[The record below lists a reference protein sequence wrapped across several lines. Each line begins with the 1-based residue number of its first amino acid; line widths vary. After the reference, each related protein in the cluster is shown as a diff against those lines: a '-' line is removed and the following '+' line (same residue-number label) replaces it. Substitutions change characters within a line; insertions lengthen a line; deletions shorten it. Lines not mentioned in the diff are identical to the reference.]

1 MNWNRVAVATAVV
14 AAVFLL
20 VPPIVQDQ
28 NYHLFADGRAILG
41 IPNFWNVV
49 SNLPFAIVALLGL
62 WKLRGIADRVL
73 FTGVLLIG
81 LGSSYYHLAPSDSR
95 LVWDRL
101 PMTVVFMAVLACA
114 LTSESDWR
122 NHIRVLATLV
132 AFGIASVIWWN
143 WTGDL
148 RLYVLVQFGS
158 LLLLVPSLRSVPAA
172 RFLAAVVAFYA
183 LAKAAEFWDNAIF
196 GVLPLSGHTMKHILS
211 AVATYFIYRWR
222 INVATSVAARGKALS
237 LPEPIHL

>member
-14 AAVFLL
+14 AAFFLL

-28 NYHLFADGRAILG
+28 TYHLFADGRTILG
-41 IPNFWNVV
+41 ISNFWNVV
-49 SNLPFAIVALLGL
+49 SNLPFAIVGLLGL
-62 WKLRGIADRVL
+62 WNLRGISDRVL
-73 FTGVLLIG
+73 FTGVLLIC

-114 LTSESDWR
+114 LTAQTDR
-122 NHIRVLATLV
+122 GNQMRVLATLV
-132 AFGIASVIWWN
+132 AFGIASVIWWS
-143 WTGDL
+143 WIGDL

-158 LLLLVPSLRSVPAA
+158 LLLMVPALRSVPNA

-183 LAKAAEFWDNAIF
+183 LAKAAEFWDHAIF
-196 GVLPLSGHTMKHILS
+196 GILPLSGHTVKHILS
-211 AVATYFIYRWR
+211 AIATYFIYRWR
-222 INVATSVAARGKALS
+222 MSVATSVAARGKALS
-237 LPEPIHL
+237 APEPIHL